1 MIKSI
6 KINLFEKN
14 RKEVFNE
21 INIEIP
27 SKEIFIYDSNKY
39 LNGNIINE
47 YIKLLTK
54 PLQLKEGPE
63 LTKSST
69 NNAMLISDENI
80 DIYQKNIEIIKEI
93 DKQITTTLFNKLL
106 GFEDEDEDGIEKY
119 LSLNKDTFKKFAMS
133 NKLTIDFYNLIKK
146 INTKLSEI
154 NYQIKINSNYTDLDK
169 KFYNAAI
176 TAKQLIL
183 DKSNPFSE
191 KDIKIEKQSDIF
203 IKKEIVE
210 DLFKKLDN
218 KLLYDK
224 SREDIYDRE
233 RDSILKQY
241 WKYCF
246 PNKKFDLSTFITEEQ
261 KKTVITFY
269 NIYFIL
275 KNYYLIDTTKIIYHS
290 KKKPEYLIKNF
301 DLLDLNNKDL
311 INSNID
317 LTKII
322 NIKKEEIE
330 VTFQCVLNR
339 LFNIPN
345 LKINF
350 NFHDIENGEPDEP
363 LIFNNELLPKMID
376 PSFNNYDEFY
386 IDLLNNINY
395 KTSQENYQKIL
406 NKINK
411 EQKRKTNLLN
421 KNDFFFNK
429 TLTNSFIEANSFI
442 EENKKIVKGDKVK
455 KDKDNKKRFENI
467 YYLLINHFNLLNKKI
482 FINNDYYLI
491 EEIFL
496 LEDNKNKNKNK
507 NKDEGIFINVFNNK
521 RESFSI
527 SPLLNFSN
535 DISYINIDNTDEKEV
550 AIHSIYLLFYVYK
563 LKDKNETISLKR
575 RVITEGC
582 LGNASKLDSYF
593 KDSLY
598 RALQLND
605 NHLSNRLKQRGGI
618 RVITKKYRNKR
629 KRTTKKKN
637 KSKKYKKYKKSKK

>member
-1 MIKSI
+1 
-6 KINLFEKN
+6 
-14 RKEVFNE
+14 
-21 INIEIP
+21 
-27 SKEIFIYDSNKY
+27 
-39 LNGNIINE
+39 E

>member
-261 KKTVITFY
+261 KKNSYYILQYLFY
-269 NIYFIL
+269 F
-275 KNYYLIDTTKIIYHS
+275 
-290 KKKPEYLIKNF
+290 KKL
-301 DLLDLNNKDL
+301 
-311 INSNID
+311 
-317 LTKII
+317 
-322 NIKKEEIE
+322 
-330 VTFQCVLNR
+330 
-339 LFNIPN
+339 LFN
-345 LKINF
+345 
-350 NFHDIENGEPDEP
+350 
-363 LIFNNELLPKMID
+363 
-376 PSFNNYDEFY
+376 
-386 IDLLNNINY
+386 
-395 KTSQENYQKIL
+395 
-406 NKINK
+406 
-411 EQKRKTNLLN
+411 
-421 KNDFFFNK
+421 
-429 TLTNSFIEANSFI
+429 
-442 EENKKIVKGDKVK
+442 
-455 KDKDNKKRFENI
+455 
-467 YYLLINHFNLLNKKI
+467 
-482 FINNDYYLI
+482 
-491 EEIFL
+491 
-496 LEDNKNKNKNK
+496 
-507 NKDEGIFINVFNNK
+507 
-521 RESFSI
+521 
-527 SPLLNFSN
+527 
-535 DISYINIDNTDEKEV
+535 
-550 AIHSIYLLFYVYK
+550 
-563 LKDKNETISLKR
+563 
-575 RVITEGC
+575 
-582 LGNASKLDSYF
+582 
-593 KDSLY
+593 
-598 RALQLND
+598 
-605 NHLSNRLKQRGGI
+605 
-618 RVITKKYRNKR
+618 
-629 KRTTKKKN
+629 
-637 KSKKYKKYKKSKK
+637 